1 MASTFSFG
9 FSGDDIDMDVDND
22 IEVETGNNVS
32 EKPNTKDTTT
42 PTTSFPAVKHALKD
56 WVRTFPLLFAGC
68 ITDDPQTT
76 NLPSQMSYNTL
87 KLGLSQPTTTTTTK
101 DETTSKAI
109 TISRRELFDIRTQ
122 LMAEDDAD
130 DLATDN
136 AELIA
141 GLEQGDLKPN
151 FYEGGF
157 KTWECSLDL
166 ADVLLGSADKFPSM
180 VEDGEGV
187 HVIELGCGTAVP
199 SLMLFARILL
209 STTSSSSS
217 IDSQRRYRFTM
228 ADYNSTVLRMVTF
241 SNFLLT
247 WWINSSAS
255 PRGVTTTD
263 EGGENGKEVEVEGE
277 LDIDAVLL
285 ETFQTDLERRGI
297 EIEFISGGWS
307 AEFVRLALDSDA
319 SQQDAMNPSS
329 TLVLASET
337 IYSPS
342 SLGVFSETLLEL
354 LRKTGSEDSTKRST
368 ALIAAKKVYF
378 GVGGGVDEFLQ
389 VLNQQPLQD
398 KETVRVDERREITSG
413 GVKRVVLEIA
423 IDKK

>member
-1 MASTFSFG
+1 
-9 FSGDDIDMDVDND
+9 
-22 IEVETGNNVS
+22 
-32 EKPNTKDTTT
+32 
-42 PTTSFPAVKHALKD
+42 
-56 WVRTFPLLFAGC
+56 
-68 ITDDPQTT
+68 
-76 NLPSQMSYNTL
+76 
-87 KLGLSQPTTTTTTK
+87 
-101 DETTSKAI
+101 
-109 TISRRELFDIRTQ
+109 
-122 LMAEDDAD
+122 MAEDDAD
-130 DLATDN
+130 DLASDN

-166 ADVLLGSADKFPSM
+166 ADILLASADIIPPL
-180 VEDGEGV
+180 VEEGEGM

-199 SLMLFARILL
+199 SLMLFARVLL
-209 STTSSSSS
+209 SSSSS
-217 IDSQRRYRFTM
+217 SMDSQGRKRRYRFTM

-247 WWINSSAS
+247 WWVNSSAS
-255 PRGVTTTD
+255 PRETTTTD
-263 EGGENGKEVEVEGE
+263 DEVEDGKEEEEGE
-277 LDIDAVLL
+277 LDIEAALL

-307 AEFVRLALDSDA
+307 AEFVRLALDSA
-319 SQQDAMNPSS
+319 AQEAAS
-329 TLVLASET
+329 TLILASET

-354 LRKTGSEDSTKRST
+354 LRRSGREGSTKNKST

-389 VLNQQPLQD
+389 VLDQQPLQD
-398 KETVRVDERREITSG
+398 RETVRVDERREITSG
-413 GVKRVVLEIA
+413 GVKRAVLEIA

>member
-1 MASTFSFG
+1 
-9 FSGDDIDMDVDND
+9 
-22 IEVETGNNVS
+22 
-32 EKPNTKDTTT
+32 
-42 PTTSFPAVKHALKD
+42 
-56 WVRTFPLLFAGC
+56 
-68 ITDDPQTT
+68 
-76 NLPSQMSYNTL
+76 
-87 KLGLSQPTTTTTTK
+87 
-101 DETTSKAI
+101 
-109 TISRRELFDIRTQ
+109 
-122 LMAEDDAD
+122 MAEDDAE

-166 ADVLLGSADKFPSM
+166 ADVLLSSADTFPPM
-180 VEDGEGV
+180 VEEGEGEGV

-209 STTSSSSS
+209 STTSSM
-217 IDSQRRYRFTM
+217 DSQGRKGRYRFTM

-255 PRGVTTTD
+255 PRTTTTE
-263 EGGENGKEVEVEGE
+263 EGGEDGKEVEEEGE
-277 LDIDAVLL
+277 LDIDVALL
-285 ETFQTDLERRGI
+285 DAFQTDLERRGI

-307 AEFVRLALDSDA
+307 AEFVRLALDSSPQEVA
-319 SQQDAMNPSS
+319 S
-329 TLVLASET
+329 TLILASET

-342 SLGVFSETLLEL
+342 SLGVFSETLLDL
-354 LRKTGSEDSTKRST
+354 LRKSGREESTKKGT

-389 VLNQQPLQD
+389 VLDQQPLQD
-398 KETVRVDERREITSG
+398 NESIRVNERREITSG